1 MPMYPQPEA
10 RGNVITKHVLV
21 TEADLA
27 SAPLTAADATA
38 PAATYGAPEQ
48 AIIANLQARVNELE
62 ARLTAIGMLSN

>member
-1 MPMYPQPEA
+1 MPMYPQPET
-10 RGNVITKHVLV
+10 RGTVTTKHVLV
-21 TEADLA
+21 TEADLT

-48 AIIANLQARVNELE
+48 AIVANLQTRVNELE